1 MKEDFYG
8 RYHHEE
14 SKNGPVDYVLIKRL
28 LTYLYPYRDWVLAA
42 VAILLVSKALEAWV
56 PIQIGYLT
64 QFILTYQPQST
75 SSKTFFYQ
83 VVNQGLWILL
93 WIVSSYVLDTV
104 NIFIKNHVGQQAL
117 LTLRQQVYGHI
128 QKLPVAYYDR
138 QAMGRLMTRTI
149 HDVDQINQL
158 FSESVIPI
166 IGSLFLF
173 ASILTGIFT
182 INWRIGL
189 GILAIMPFVWWCTHH
204 FRHYQRISYQR
215 VRAIL
220 SSMNAFMQEHLMG
233 IGIIRSFNLYKQE
246 RKSFDQLNQDYFEAS
261 IDTIHHFA
269 LFFAGIEW
277 IQNVTLALVF
287 VILVQFSG
295 SEGFQ
300 AGTYFTISL
309 YGLMVFRPLADLA
322 ERYNVLQSAMASAE
336 KIFDILDTS
345 LETSGALPGLPLDEI
360 ESIEFDQV
368 WFAYE
373 KEDWVLRG
381 LSLSIQKGESV
392 ALVGMTGSGKTSV
405 LNVLLRLYEFQKGS
419 IKINGQDIRRYS
431 VAVLRSHFSVILQD
445 PVIFSGTVED
455 NIALYDPSLSLDKVK
470 KSAAFVNLHPLIE
483 KLPSDYQSHLRERG
497 MSLSAGEM
505 QLISLARAV
514 AHHRSVLIFDEA
526 TSHIDT
532 HTERLIQDSL
542 EKIFANQT
550 ALIIAHRLSTVRDT
564 KRIYVLSDGK
574 VAEDG
579 THAELMAKEGIYE
592 NLYRLQFSNA

>member
-1 MKEDFYG
+1 MKKDFHQ
-8 RYHHEE
+8 RYHHEDSE
-14 SKNGPVDYVLIKRL
+14 NKSVDFVLIKRL
-28 LTYLYPYRDWVLAA
+28 LTYLQPYRYWVLTAI
-42 VAILLVSKALEAWV
+42 AILLLSKALEAWV
-56 PIQIGYLT
+56 PIQIGQLT
-64 QFILTYQPQST
+64 QYILTYQAL
-75 SSKTFFYQ
+75 SSDSKVFFDR
-83 VVNQGLWILL
+83 VMGQGLWILL
-93 WIVSSYVLDTV
+93 WIMSSYLLDTV
-104 NIFIKNHVGQQAL
+104 NIFIKNRVGQQAL
-117 LTLRQQVYGHI
+117 LTLRAQVYGHI

-138 QAMGRLMTRTI
+138 QAIGRLMTRTI

-173 ASILTGIFT
+173 TGILTGIFI
-182 INWRIGL
+182 INWKIGL
-189 GILAIMPFVWWCTHH
+189 GIIGIMPFVWWFTHH
-204 FRHYQRISYQR
+204 FRHYQRISYQL

-246 RKSFDQLNQDYFEAS
+246 KKNFDELNQDYFDAS
-261 IDTIHHFA
+261 IETIHHFA

-295 SEGFQ
+295 PEDFQ

-336 KIFDILDTS
+336 KIFDILDTPI
-345 LETSGALPGLPLDEI
+345 ETLGAQPGLPLEAI

-373 KEDWVLRG
+373 KEDWVLQG
-381 LSLSIQKGESV
+381 LSLYIQKGESV

-405 LNVLLRLYEFQKGS
+405 LNLLLRLYEFQKGS
-419 IKINGQDIRRYS
+419 IKINGQDIRCYS
-431 VAVLRSHFSVILQD
+431 VAALRRHFSVILQD

-455 NIALYDPSLSLDKVK
+455 NIALYDSNISLERVK
-470 KSAAFVNLHPLIE
+470 TSAAFVNLDPLIE
-483 KLPSDYQSHLRERG
+483 KLPSHYQSHLRERG
-497 MSLSAGEM
+497 ISLSAGEM

-514 AHHRSVLIFDEA
+514 AHHRSVVVFDEA
-526 TSHIDT
+526 TSNIDT

-542 EKIFANQT
+542 EKIFVRQT
-550 ALIIAHRLSTVRDT
+550 ALIIAHRLSTVRDVN
-564 KRIYVLSDGK
+564 RIYVLADGK

-579 THAELMAKEGIYE
+579 THRELMAKEGVYE
-592 NLYRLQFSNA
+592 NLYKLQFSNY